1 MFQPISPL
9 DGRYAEKVAELQPI
23 FSEAGLIRSRIWAE
37 VEWLIYLCNTLKL
50 EGTAYLEKPEVD
62 ALRKLYLQF
71 QDEFVTEVKEIEKTT
86 NHDVK
91 AVEYF
96 LQKVMKVLKR
106 EELIPFIHFACT
118 SEDINNLAYAQMMK
132 AGLSTVLFHQMEA
145 LLKTYQELA
154 EAHRK
159 VPMLAHTHGQP
170 ATPTTVGKE
179 FKNVGARLFRQY
191 EQLKKVEILGK
202 MNGATGNFNAHAV
215 AYPNVDWSAASRK
228 FVEEALGLTWQ
239 RYTTQ
244 IEPHDYLAEIF
255 DNLRRFNVILIDSA
269 RDCWS
274 YISMGYFKQKVVAGE
289 VGSSTMPHK
298 VNPID
303 FENAEGNLGLAN
315 ALFNHFSEKLP
326 ISRMQR
332 DLSDSTV
339 LRSIGVSFGYSL
351 LAYKSL
357 LKGLSKL
364 EIHEARLAED
374 LEDNWAILAEPIQ
387 TVLRR
392 YGATDAY
399 EQLKELTRGTEVN
412 EKTIHDFVKTLTIPE
427 DAKKR
432 LLELTPATYIGL
444 AASL

>member
-1 MFQPISPL
+1 MLKALSPL
-9 DGRYAEKVAELQPI
+9 DGRYSEKVTELTPI
-23 FSEAGLIRSRIWAE
+23 FSEAGLIRSRIAVE
-37 VEWLIYLCNTLKL
+37 VEWLIFLCNTLHL
-50 EGTAYLEKPEVD
+50 EGAGRLEKMEVE
-62 ALRKLYLQF
+62 ALRKLYVNF
-71 QDEFVTEVKEIEKTT
+71 QDEFAEEVKTLEKTT

-96 LQKVMKVLKR
+96 LQKVLKVLKR

-132 AGLSTVLFHQMEA
+132 AGLQSVMLKNLEEVLA
-145 LLKTYQELA
+145 KLKELSETY
-154 EAHRK
+154 RK
-159 VPMLAHTHGQP
+159 VPMMAHTHGQA

-179 FKNVGARLFRQY
+179 FKNIGARLFRQF
-191 EQLKKVEILGK
+191 EQLKKAEFFGK
-202 MNGATGNFNAHAV
+202 INGATGNFNAHKV
-215 AYPNVDWSAASRK
+215 AYPKVDWVSASK
-228 FVEEALGLTWQ
+228 LFVEHLELTWQ
-239 RYTTQ
+239 RYSTQ

-255 DNLRRFNVILIDSA
+255 DNLRRANVILLDTS
-269 RDCWS
+269 RDMWT

-315 ALFNHFSEKLP
+315 ALLTHFSEKLP
-326 ISRMQR
+326 VSRMQR
-332 DLSDSTV
+332 DLTDSTV
-339 LRSIGVSFGYSL
+339 LRNIGLAFGYSL

-357 LKGLSKL
+357 LKGLGKL
-364 EIHEARLAED
+364 EVNEAKLAED
-374 LEDNWAILAEPIQ
+374 LDNNWALLAEPIQ

-392 YGATDAY
+392 YGVKDAY

-412 EKTIHDFVKTLTIPE
+412 QETIREFVQDLEIPE

-432 LLELTPATYIGL
+432 LMALTPATYIGL
-444 AASL
+444 AADL